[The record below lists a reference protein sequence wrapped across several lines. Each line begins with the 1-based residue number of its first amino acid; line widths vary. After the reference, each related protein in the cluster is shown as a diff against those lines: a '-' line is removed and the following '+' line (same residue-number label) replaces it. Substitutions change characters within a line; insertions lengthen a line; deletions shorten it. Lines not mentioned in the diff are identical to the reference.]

1 MTYIALTIGPIYKTL
16 NSAKKTRDLWGG
28 SYLFSYI
35 MKKIIEEFDAK
46 KFVVPYT
53 GGEIFEKHQGVG
65 LFHDR
70 FIFESKKGDK
80 ELLEKAID
88 NVLSTLAKNM
98 DNLDEE
104 FLKNYLQISCVEK
117 RVEEGENII
126 LKLTPYLNAKEL
138 FFKVSQYDK
147 NLLLERLQKN
157 NSFLKREGFGTNRG
171 FPTLPEIALHDVFK
185 NNKEMKKFILS
196 KIKDDDEFSVYED
209 GEVKEKKIIK
219 PYHKY
224 IAIVHADGDNM
235 GQVVQNLST
244 QTEFKNFSKKLFN
257 YCSTSHKLIKAYG
270 GETIF
275 AGGDDLL
282 FFAPVV
288 NGDRTIFNLINIISK
303 CFDKRF
309 KEENQKIKDNDKDK
323 AKQATLSFGLS
334 ITYHKFPLYEALE
347 RSRDL
352 LGSVK
357 DMGSKNNIAFTTIKH
372 SGQSFGGV
380 FPKNNKNL
388 YKQFLALTSNISG
401 KEGADNFLHS
411 LHHKIYSYRV
421 VFERVASSEQKL
433 KNFFDNYFNEQ
444 EHKQY
449 KLFFEALIA
458 FINGVYN
465 DKSIDKKLELVYA
478 TLRFVKFIKGDKS

>member
-196 KIKDDDEFSVYED
+196 KIK
-209 GEVKEKKIIK
+209 
-219 PYHKY
+219 
-224 IAIVHADGDNM
+224 M
-235 GQVVQNLST
+235 MM
-244 QTEFKNFSKKLFN
+244 
-257 YCSTSHKLIKAYG
+257 
-270 GETIF
+270 
-275 AGGDDLL
+275 
-282 FFAPVV
+282 
-288 NGDRTIFNLINIISK
+288 
-303 CFDKRF
+303 
-309 KEENQKIKDNDKDK
+309 
-323 AKQATLSFGLS
+323 SFQS
-334 ITYHKFPLYEALE
+334 MKME
-347 RSRDL
+347 R
-352 LGSVK
+352 
-357 DMGSKNNIAFTTIKH
+357 
-372 SGQSFGGV
+372 
-380 FPKNNKNL
+380 
-388 YKQFLALTSNISG
+388 
-401 KEGADNFLHS
+401 
-411 LHHKIYSYRV
+411 
-421 VFERVASSEQKL
+421 
-433 KNFFDNYFNEQ
+433 
-444 EHKQY
+444 
-449 KLFFEALIA
+449 
-458 FINGVYN
+458 
-465 DKSIDKKLELVYA
+465 
-478 TLRFVKFIKGDKS
+478 

>member
-28 SYLFSYI
+28 SYLFSYV

-53 GGEIFEKHQGVG
+53 GSEIFEKHQGVG

-70 FIFESKKGDK
+70 FIFKSDKGDK
-80 ELLEKAID
+80 ELLEKAVD
-88 NVLSTLAKNM
+88 KVVSTLAKNM

-138 FFKVSQYDK
+138 FFKLSQYDQ
-147 NLLLERLQKN
+147 NLLLEKLQNN
-157 NSFLKREGFGTNRG
+157 NSFLKKEAFGNNRG

-185 NNKEMKKFILS
+185 DDEKMKKFILS

-209 GEVKEKKIIK
+209 NEVKEKKIVK
-219 PYHKY
+219 RYHKY

-235 GQVVQNLST
+235 GQVVQNLTT
-244 QTEFKNFSKKLFN
+244 QTEFKQFSKKLFN

-288 NGDRTIFNLINIISK
+288 NENESIFNLIDEISK
-303 CFDKRF
+303 EFDELF
-309 KEENQKIKDNDKDK
+309 KDENQNIKDKE
-323 AKQATLSFGLS
+323 KQATLSFGLS

-347 RSRDL
+347 KSRDL
-352 LGSVK
+352 LGDAKSI
-357 DMGSKNNIAFTTIKH
+357 GTKNNIAFTTIKH

-380 FPKNNKNL
+380 FPKNNKKL
-388 YKQFLALTSNISG
+388 YEQFLALTSNISG

-421 VFERVASSEQKL
+421 VFKRVASSEQKL

-449 KLFFEALIA
+449 KLFFEALIQ